1 MPTDRWRLGVCKKKL
16 RIAKMVRVGS
26 WKEPTWGAR
35 KLVCWDLRSAFW
47 LSSGQ
52 KKLVMIKKKLEEK
65 ITKGVCWFCLCG
77 KEVETSSICLGWH
90 FGISESC
97 LKREHRA
104 GLAIA
109 VSFLC
114 GWISK
119 TGSWISCRLHL
130 YVCKTCLAPLNPE
143 VLP

>member
-52 KKLVMIKKKLEEK
+52 KKLVMIKKKNWKRKLQR
-65 ITKGVCWFCLCG
+65 VCVGSVCVGRKLKHQAYALAGILVYQRVVWKENTEQAWQLQCRFCV
-77 KEVETSSICLGWH
+77 VESVKQV
-90 FGISESC
+90 FE
-97 LKREHRA
+97 
-104 GLAIA
+104 LAA
-109 VSFLC
+109 AS
-114 GWISK
+114 
-119 TGSWISCRLHL
+119 
-130 YVCKTCLAPLNPE
+130 TCMCVRP
-143 VLP
+143 VWLP